1 MRRTRKLS
9 PNNREEWRSIH
20 DQDEF
25 VRARFLLSPPWASQ
39 DRISSEHISL
49 FLWPRLYRRRT
60 EMNRKTISINVNGI
74 ERKVEVEA
82 RTTLLDLVREQ
93 FGLTGAKLG
102 CDIQVCGACT
112 LLLDG
117 KPVSACSVLA
127 VDADGC
133 DVLTVEGLGGKGK
146 LDPIQEAFMEFGAL
160 QCGYCTSGFILTAK
174 ALLEECPK
182 PSDEQIRN
190 YLAGNFCR
198 CGCYQEIMEAVKNVA
213 SLSRR

>member
-1 MRRTRKLS
+1 MK
-9 PNNREEWRSIH
+9 
-20 DQDEF
+20 
-25 VRARFLLSPPWASQ
+25 
-39 DRISSEHISL
+39 
-49 FLWPRLYRRRT
+49 
-60 EMNRKTISINVNGI
+60 KTISLRVNGS
-74 ERKVEVEA
+74 ERSVEVEA

-117 KPVSACSVLA
+117 KPVSACSFLA

-133 DVLTVEGLGGKGK
+133 DVLTLEGLGGKDG
-146 LDPIQEAFMEFGAL
+146 LHPLQEAFMEFGAL

-174 ALLEECPK
+174 ALLDEFPK
-182 PSDEQIRN
+182 PSDEQIRD

-198 CGCYQEIMEAVKNVA
+198 CGCYQEIMQAIKNMA
-213 SLSRR
+213 GKS